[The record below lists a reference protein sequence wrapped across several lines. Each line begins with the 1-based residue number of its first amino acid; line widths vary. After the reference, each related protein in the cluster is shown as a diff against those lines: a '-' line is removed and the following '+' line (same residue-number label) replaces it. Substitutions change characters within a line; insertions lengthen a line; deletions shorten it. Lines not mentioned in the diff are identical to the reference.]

1 MILFLK
7 ERKHFGTSRN
17 EMLPVKSEQKKKSIS
32 FNLSKA
38 GAELWPK

>member
-17 EMLPVKSEQKKKSIS
+17 ELLPVKSEQKKKNLLVSI
-32 FNLSKA
+32 
-38 GAELWPK
+38 